1 MKRSEINR
9 YLRQAEKAF
18 VQAGFALPPFARL
31 PAGAWENLGH
41 EYDEIRENMLGW
53 DITDFGSGDFEKC
66 GLLLL
71 TMRNGKI
78 GDPDSKTY
86 AEKLMY
92 VLEEQLTVLHFHW
105 KKMEDIINR
114 GGGNLLVQVYLS
126 EPDGS
131 LSDADVPVM
140 RDGVRSV
147 VPAGAVLRLTP
158 GESITMQ
165 RGLYHTFWGEKGSG
179 PVIVGEVSMVND
191 DVSDNRFY
199 KPAGRFP
206 AVEEDEAPLYLLC
219 NEYPAAK

>member
-114 GGGNLLVQVYLS
+114 GGGNLICKLYNCT
-126 EPDGS
+126 PDGNGFADTDVTVS
-131 LSDADVPVM
+131 SDG
-140 RDGVRSV
+140 RNYT
-147 VPAGAVLRLTP
+147 VPAGTEIRLTP
-158 GESITMQ
+158 GESITLLPGQ
-165 RGLYHTFWGEKGSG
+165 FHSFWGEPGCGK
-179 PVIVGEVSMVND
+179 VMLTEVSKVND
-191 DVSDNRFY
+191 DNVDNHFY

-206 AVEEDEAPLYLLC
+206 AVEEDEKPLHLLATD
-219 NEYPAAK
+219 YKK